1 MFSHIHV
8 SGWQRPFMWRVPG
21 WYFSSVV
28 GLAPRLHCSIATLSS
43 GPVDMVEL
51 CLARADWNI
60 AVLGGACIELYH
72 HRQNILNS
80 SFATPLYIYINDVK
94 TNSPNFMNAD
104 ALETN
109 GAMASTGMRLNQL
122 FTFLFSNCSYSSLF
136 PAFVFTMLCVVVFY
150 S

>member
-43 GPVDMVEL
+43 GQVDIVER

-60 AVLGGACIELYH
+60 AVLGDACIERHH
-72 HRQNILNS
+72 HRQNILNY

-94 TNSPNFMNAD
+94 TNWPNSMNAD
-104 ALETN
+104 AFETN
-109 GAMASTGMRLNQL
+109 GARASAGMRLNQI
-122 FTFLFSNCSYSSLF
+122 FTFPFSNCSHFSPF